1 MKQILVSI
9 FLLTFLLSTGCYYNS
24 NPTEIKISLEE
35 RIHCD
40 KGYQNYGAEIK
51 KQAKRFNLP
60 PEYLMS
66 LVMLECSGEEN
77 PKSRFEKSIFN
88 KLDEVKKG
96 KRKSFENIT
105 KEDLK
110 DASKE
115 ALENL
120 STSWGPFQIMGYKS
134 IHLGIKIKEL
144 RGTVGKGEIYWG
156 VKWIRDNYGEYL
168 DRGDFE
174 SAFRIHNTGSP
185 TGKTH
190 DKNYVYNGL
199 RYAAY
204 FKSRYW

>member
-24 NPTEIKISLEE
+24 YPTEIKISLEE

-40 KGYQNYGAEIK
+40 KGYNNYGAEIK
-51 KQAKRFNLP
+51 KQARRFNLP

-115 ALENL
+115 ALKNL

-190 DKNYVYNGL
+190 DKNYVSNGL
-199 RYAAY
+199 RYAQY
-204 FKSRYW
+204 FKARYW